1 LEEGAGVRTGTRIS
15 GGESNAGAEHRTSN
29 IEHRTSKEEKAGA
42 PPYDLEERLLEYA
55 TRIIRLVDS
64 LKNSRAANHV
74 GGQLLRSGT
83 SPLPNHGEAQAAE
96 SLNDF
101 IHKLKICLKEL
112 RESHRWLRLIKR
124 VPLIENPAKVDSLTD
139 ETDQLIRIFVSSL
152 RKASSR
158 QESSSRVAEEGPES
172 DSEPSMFD
180 VQCSMF
186 DVQPPAGPKR
196 KPVTYALKKR
206 VQSRRKSP

>member
-1 LEEGAGVRTGTRIS
+1 MKKEDANLKETLP
-15 GGESNAGAEHRTSN
+15 GAEHRTSN
-29 IEHRTSKEEKAGA
+29 IEHRTSKGGVAAGA
-42 PPYDLEERLLEYA
+42 PYDLEERLLEYSA
-55 TRIIRLVDS
+55 RIIRLADS
-64 LKNSRAANHV
+64 LKDSRAANHV

-124 VPLIENPAKVDSLTD
+124 VPLVEKPAKVDPLID

-152 RKASSR
+152 RKVAQR
-158 QESSSRVAEEGPES
+158 QTTSSRVSEDAPES
-172 DSEPSMFD
+172 DSEISMFD
-180 VQCSMF
+180 VRCSMF
-186 DVQPPAGPKR
+186 DVQPPAGHPR
-196 KPVTYALKKR
+196 KQEVRYPAK
-206 VQSRRKSP
+206 SRRRKEATP